1 VASSATV
8 SASTIIAFL
17 SDSSVGSQGMLQPAT
32 ASGGSHVAGA
42 LAPGVPSGPIFE
54 FGSFALDFPAPAPSA
69 TPPVLSPTV
78 TGHGGLFVDDG
89 SVVPGAIY
97 IISSS

>member
-1 VASSATV
+1 
-8 SASTIIAFL
+8 
-17 SDSSVGSQGMLQPAT
+17 MLQPAT
-32 ASGGSHVAGA
+32 ASGGSHVAGG

-54 FGSFALDFPAPAPSA
+54 FGSFALDFPAPSA
-69 TPPVLSPTV
+69 APPVLSPTV

-89 SVVPGAIY
+89 SAVPGAIY